1 MELADT
7 AAVKERS
14 DHSPIISGDAVVL
27 YLAGVTLVFHL
38 LTASRYG
45 IFRDELYYLACSEH
59 LDWGYVDQPPLIAFI
74 AWVARHVFGDS
85 LLGLRLL
92 PALAAAALVW
102 VSGKITKEIGGG
114 GFAQGLAALAVVVV
128 PVYLILQHWLT
139 MNAFE
144 PLIWMGCA
152 WCIVRAINR
161 SEPVYWLAFGVLA
174 GVGMENKYSMA
185 LFVFGTLVGLLLTPE
200 RRFLRSR
207 WIWLGALVAILI
219 FLPNLLWLVR
229 HNFPFLELMRNV
241 RRSGRDVVRGPLA
254 FIGDQAAILNPV
266 LFPLWVL
273 GLWWFL
279 FRRTGRSYRMLG
291 WTYVVLLAMF
301 IVLKGKNYYLTPAY
315 PMLFAAGAVAFEEIT
330 RNRWLWSK
338 TAYIGLIVIAGLV
351 VAPLAAPILPVETYI
366 RYQRLIGIS
375 PPKFENQRTGPLPQ
389 YFADEFGWEE
399 MTRDV
404 GRVFNGLPEDQRR
417 VTAIFANDY
426 GEAGAIDFF
435 GPKYGLPKAISNHQ
449 NYWYWGTHGY
459 TGESVIVLGSNGKGD
474 REHFATVEAMGQ
486 VSPVYS
492 RLDEHFDIFLCRGLK
507 WPFQE
512 LWPQIKKWN

>member
-14 DHSPIISGDAVVL
+14 DHSPTISGGAVVL

-128 PVYLILQHWLT
+128 PVYLIFQHWLT

-161 SEPVYWLAFGVLA
+161 SEPQYWLAFGVLA

-185 LFVFGTLVGLLLTPE
+185 FFVFGTLVGLLLTPE

-229 HNFPFLELMRNV
+229 HNFPFLELMHNI
-241 RRSGRDVVRGPLA
+241 RRSGRDVVRGHRGPSSNSQPSLVPAMGAWVMVVSVLPYRPLLPYA
-254 FIGDQAAILNPV
+254 RLDLCC
-266 LFPLWVL
+266 
-273 GLWWFL
+273 
-279 FRRTGRSYRMLG
+279 
-291 WTYVVLLAMF
+291 
-301 IVLKGKNYYLTPAY
+301 
-315 PMLFAAGAVAFEEIT
+315 
-330 RNRWLWSK
+330 
-338 TAYIGLIVIAGLV
+338 IAGNV
-351 VAPLAAPILPVETYI
+351 HRP
-366 RYQRLIGIS
+366 
-375 PPKFENQRTGPLPQ
+375 
-389 YFADEFGWEE
+389 
-399 MTRDV
+399 
-404 GRVFNGLPEDQRR
+404 RR
-417 VTAIFANDY
+417 
-426 GEAGAIDFF
+426 
-435 GPKYGLPKAISNHQ
+435 
-449 NYWYWGTHGY
+449 
-459 TGESVIVLGSNGKGD
+459 
-474 REHFATVEAMGQ
+474 
-486 VSPVYS
+486 
-492 RLDEHFDIFLCRGLK
+492 
-507 WPFQE
+507 QE
-512 LWPQIKKWN
+512 LLPYACLSNAVCGWCCRL